1 MSSLLPHV
9 VQALVVIG
17 PPDVAP
23 WTLEWTAPS
32 SCPSAAEVDG
42 VIAGWRAQAPAD
54 AILGTARARA
64 SVREEAD
71 GFALELEI
79 DADGVVTRH
88 AVTAVDCRALA
99 DATALQIAMALGLD
113 PGAPTESATV
123 PAPAATE
130 EAAAAPVVTTPI
142 ESRTTTSRTPSTP
155 SRRTRPLGFRGALRV
170 QGGVGTGRVPTIDGR
185 FGIAGAL
192 AWPRARIELGVMHT
206 FEQREEHDELDVAV
220 RVWQWTAIVRGCW
233 TPRVGPLELPLCG
246 GLEAGAS
253 QGHASGVPERETAT
267 SPFVAAVAGF
277 GLAWPFAR
285 RFALWV
291 EVDGWV
297 GLTQPS
303 AFTIEGLEPL
313 FTTRRGGVD
322 GVIGLEVRFP

>member
-9 VQALVVIG
+9 VQALVVVG
-17 PPDVAP
+17 PTEAP
-23 WTLEWTAPS
+23 PWSLEWTAPS
-32 SCPSAAEVDG
+32 ACPSGAEVDG

-54 AILGTARARA
+54 AVTSGVRARA
-64 SVREEAD
+64 VVREQAPE

-79 DADGVVTRH
+79 DADGIVTRH
-88 AVTAVDCRALA
+88 AVTAADCRALA

-113 PGAPTESATV
+113 PGATTTTIPPPVASESATT
-123 PAPAATE
+123 PP
-130 EAAAAPVVTTPI
+130 VTT
-142 ESRTTTSRTPSTP
+142 STTSTP
-155 SRRTRPLGFRGALRV
+155 SSLPPLPRRRDRVRELRGALRL

-185 FGIAGAL
+185 LGLAGAL
-192 AWPRARIELGVMHT
+192 AWPRARLELGVMHT
-206 FEQREEHDELDVAV
+206 FEQREEHPDLDVAV

-253 QGHASGVPERETAT
+253 QGRAAGVPQRETVA

-297 GLTQPS
+297 GLTQP
-303 AFTIEGLEPL
+303 AFTIEGLEPW

-322 GVIGLEVRFP
+322 GVLGLEVRFP